1 MKRSSGILL
10 PVFSLP
16 SNYGCGSLGKEAYNF
31 IDFLVKSNQTFWQM
45 LPINH
50 VGYGN
55 SPYYCYSSFAGNPAL
70 IDLDLLK
77 EDGLLDG
84 LDLNALDFGSAE
96 DRIDYEKVNKAKS
109 VALHFAFEHKK
120 DSAEYESFK
129 NDNSKWLNAYA
140 EFMNNKEDGEIEY
153 YKFVQFLFYQQWFA
167 LKSYANNNGIKLI
180 GDVPVYVPL
189 DSADVK
195 AEPEFFMLDEKNV
208 PIAVAGVPPDYFNE
222 EGQLWGNPLY
232 NWDAMKKDGYGWW
245 IRRMDGTLKLFD
257 LVRMDHFRGFDSFWA
272 VPYGDTTA
280 KNGHW
285 VQGPGLDFVHVM
297 TSWFGQE
304 KFIAEDLG
312 ILSESVRN
320 LLRDSGLPGMRVLEF
335 AFSKDKSSSY
345 LPYRYDTNCICYTGT
360 HDNAPV
366 MAWALEAEKEELD
379 FATDY
384 CNCSV
389 DDMNWGMIKAG
400 MASVANLFIAQMQ
413 DFLGLGKE
421 SRTNTPGTV
430 GGNWEWRLSK
440 GQITDELAQRIA
452 LLTENYG
459 RSR

>member
-31 IDFLVKSNQTFWQM
+31 INFLVEAKQTYWQM

-77 EDGLLDG
+77 EDGMLDG
-84 LDLNALDFGSAE
+84 FDLDSLDPGS
-96 DRIDYEKVNKAKS
+96 DLTRVDYEKVNALKS
-109 VALHFAFEHKK
+109 KALHYAFEHRNIF
-120 DSAEYESFK
+120 EEFENFK
-129 NDNSKWLNAYA
+129 NENSRWLKPYA
-140 EFMNNKEDGEIEY
+140 EFMAKKDNDESEY
-153 YKFVQFLFYQQWFA
+153 HEFVQFIFYKQWYA
-167 LKSYANNNGIKLI
+167 LKKYANDNGIKLI

-189 DSADVK
+189 DSADVM

-208 PIAVAGVPPDYFNE
+208 PIEVAGVPPDYFNE

-232 NWDAMKKDGYGWW
+232 NWEAMKNDGYGWW

-257 LVRMDHFRGFDSFWA
+257 VVRMDHFRGFDSYWA
-272 VPYGDTTA
+272 VPYGETNA
-280 KNGHW
+280 INGHW
-285 VQGPGLDFVHVM
+285 VQGPGIEFVHIM
-297 TSWFGQE
+297 TSWFGQD

-335 AFSKDKSSSY
+335 AFTKDKTSSY
-345 LPYRYDTNCICYTGT
+345 LPYRYDHNCICYTGT

-366 MAWALEAEKEELD
+366 MAWVKEACEEELA
-379 FATDY
+379 FAREY
-384 CNCSV
+384 CNCTNE
-389 DDMNWGMIKAG
+389 DMNWGMIKVG
-400 MASVANLFIAQMQ
+400 MASVADLFVAQMQ
-413 DFLGLGKE
+413 DYLGLDEK

-430 GGNWEWRLSK
+430 GGNWEWRLKKDEASK
-440 GQITDELAQRIA
+440 ELAKRIA

-459 RSR
+459 RAR